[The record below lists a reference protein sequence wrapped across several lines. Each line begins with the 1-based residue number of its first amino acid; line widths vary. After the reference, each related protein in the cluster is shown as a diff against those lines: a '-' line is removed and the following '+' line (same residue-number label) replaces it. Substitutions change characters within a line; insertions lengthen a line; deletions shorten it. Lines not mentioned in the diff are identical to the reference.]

1 MGKSTEKILTIVLIF
16 LVFSGFYFWLA
27 PYAEEGVGEGRTDM
41 AQENVSG
48 DISSEEALRA
58 STDSSGGTGGS
69 EISANK
75 ENQPK
80 AADHSL
86 GYLILVNKT
95 HGLGK
100 SYKPKDLTSVK
111 YVCEDRPGAYQKLR
125 KKAAKAFAH
134 LSKAAGKKGRVIR
147 LTTGFRPYEYQKAL
161 YKQYVQADGK
171 KRAEQYSAKPGFS
184 EHQTGLCADVSSPS
198 VDYQLVQ
205 KYGKTKEGKWLEKNA
220 WKYGFIIR
228 YPKGG
233 EAITGYEYEP
243 WHIRYVG
250 KAAAKEIYRQDTTLE
265 EYLEEL

>member
-1 MGKSTEKILTIVLIF
+1 MGRSTEKILTIVLIF

-27 PYAEEGVGEGRTDM
+27 PYAEEGVGEGQADLE
-41 AQENVSG
+41 QEQVLWDTSPEG
-48 DISSEEALRA
+48 A
-58 STDSSGGTGGS
+58 
-69 EISANK
+69 SANTSAGDGGAGTSTGK
-75 ENQPK
+75 ENQPE

-100 SYKPKDLTSVK
+100 SYKPKDLKSVK
-111 YVCEDRPGAYQKLR
+111 YVCRDRPEAYQKLR
-125 KKAAKAFAH
+125 KKAAKQFAR
-134 LSKAAGKKGRVIR
+134 LLEAAEKKGRIIK
-147 LTTGFRPYEYQKAL
+147 LTTGFRPYKYQKYL

-198 VDYQLVQ
+198 VDYELVQ
-205 KYGKTKEGKWLEKNA
+205 KYGRTKEGKWLAKNA
-220 WKYGFIIR
+220 HKYGFIIR

-233 EAITGYEYEP
+233 EAVTGYEYEP

-250 KAAAKEIYRQDTTLE
+250 KAAAKEIYRQGITLE
-265 EYLEEL
+265 EFLEATD